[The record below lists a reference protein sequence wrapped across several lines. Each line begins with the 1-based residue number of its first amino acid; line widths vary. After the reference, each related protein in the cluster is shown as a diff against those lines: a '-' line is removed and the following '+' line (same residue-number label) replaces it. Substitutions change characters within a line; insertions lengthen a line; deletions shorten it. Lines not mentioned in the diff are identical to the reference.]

1 MGILSAILRGI
12 LYVYICLYILMYLGF
27 VFIIDMAHTS
37 LSVTSIFVV
46 VMPFV
51 LLVVI
56 QKFVLRTSVNRNT
69 EKKQMLGVIIVGCI
83 LLLVCT
89 AQLSMNTYNSKF
101 NQDRWLHAEENRVH
115 MVDDLL
121 QKYKL
126 TGKSNEEITK
136 LLGAPTETRNEEG
149 GVSTVYYLG
158 NERGFISIDSEQLVL
173 QFDRDGKVVEYKV
186 HND

>member
-69 EKKQMLGVIIVGCI
+69 EKKQMLGVMIVGCI

>member
-1 MGILSAILRGI
+1 
-12 LYVYICLYILMYLGF
+12 MYLGF
-27 VFIIDMAHTS
+27 VFIIDMAHMS

-69 EKKQMLGVIIVGCI
+69 EKKQMLGVMIVGCI

-101 NQDRWLHAEENRVH
+101 NQDQWLHAEEKRVH

-136 LLGAPTETRNEEG
+136 LLGAPTETRNEED

>member
-1 MGILSAILRGI
+1 
-12 LYVYICLYILMYLGF
+12 MYLGF

-69 EKKQMLGVIIVGCI
+69 EKKQMLGVMIVGCI

-136 LLGAPTETRNEEG
+136 LLGSPTETRNEEG